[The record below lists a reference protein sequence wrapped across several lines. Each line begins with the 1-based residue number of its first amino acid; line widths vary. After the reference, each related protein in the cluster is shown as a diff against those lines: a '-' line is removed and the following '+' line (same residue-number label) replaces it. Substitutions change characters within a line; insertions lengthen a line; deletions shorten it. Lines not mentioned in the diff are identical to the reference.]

1 LFLDVD
7 GPLNPYGADAAHIPD
22 GYETHWITPRGEQS
36 PLPVRLNPAHGPRL
50 LALAERVGLELV
62 WATTWEHEANEA
74 IGPRIGLP
82 VLPVVEFGLRIH
94 ARLWKWAAVAEY
106 AGTRPLA
113 WLDDDFTRWQ
123 DNSAGFVAARYGI
136 ETLLIQVDPAT
147 GVVAPDL
154 TAIESWAARLAP
166 QSQRH
171 A

>member
-1 LFLDVD
+1 
-7 GPLNPYGADAAHIPD
+7 
-22 GYETHWITPRGEQS
+22 
-36 PLPVRLNPAHGPRL
+36 VRLNPTHGPTL

-94 ARLWKWAAVAEY
+94 ARLWKWAAVAEF
-106 AGTRPLA
+106 AGARPLA
-113 WLDDDFTRWQ
+113 WLDDDFTIWQ
-123 DNSAGFVAARYGI
+123 ECGTGFVTARHGI

-147 GVVAPDL
+147 GMVARDL
-154 TAIESWAARLAP
+154 AAIESWAHKLEP
-166 QSQRH
+166 QPQRH